1 MGVESTVMYTTGC
14 LIDTGVALVDYSS
27 VAFLMLFLSS
37 YTVIK
42 DEVVGLSHRDQ
53 PRVQKLH

>member
-1 MGVESTVMYTTGC
+1 MGVEPTVMYTTGC
-14 LIDTGVALVDYSS
+14 LIDTGVVLVDYSS